1 VSHSTPHSFIAERTA
16 QLKMIDPLGTQSKT
30 DAGEGCSA
38 SAVPTAATTGGR
50 TIMNES
56 FVGSGSGSRMGARRV
71 GAFAAIALGLS
82 NLGATIY
89 GIVVGVPIVNNIDPG
104 RDLAKVTANT
114 LLMSGQGTLRALAG
128 LSLILLGL
136 ALAEWLQA
144 AAPFAM
150 RVGTAAA
157 VIGGALLIMGN
168 VGTLGIYD
176 ELAQINSKDHSA
188 AVAAFAALSVVIS
201 LLHGAA
207 YVMLG
212 VFVLI
217 SAVVAARS
225 RVISRPLFYVGV
237 VFGITLIGAHVT
249 GITPLSSPRDFLTP
263 SFVLGIVMG
272 PLLIVWPVWLG
283 VELLRS
289 RPTSSSALVAS
300 SRRGEGGPNDR

>member
-1 VSHSTPHSFIAERTA
+1 
-16 QLKMIDPLGTQSKT
+16 MN
-30 DAGEGCSA
+30 

-128 LSLILLGL
+128 LSLILLAL

-188 AVAAFAALSVVIS
+188 AVAAFAALAVVIS

-289 RPTSSSALVAS
+289 RPASATALGVTTPTSA
-300 SRRGEGGPNDR
+300 